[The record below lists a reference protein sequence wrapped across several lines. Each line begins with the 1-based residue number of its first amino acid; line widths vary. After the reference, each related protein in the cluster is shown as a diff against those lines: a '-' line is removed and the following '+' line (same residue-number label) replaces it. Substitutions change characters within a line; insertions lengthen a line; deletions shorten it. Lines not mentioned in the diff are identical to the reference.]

1 MERDWGSAPA
11 AGLEDE
17 HTLTLPPQPPAPAA
31 RAPAGVPPGA
41 AAPAE
46 LPLVLRVTVTARPAR
61 GLTLTY

>member
-1 MERDWGSAPA
+1 MERDGGGVPL

-17 HTLTLPPQPPAPAA
+17 HTLTLPPQPAAPA
-31 RAPAGVPPGA
+31 AGVPPGA

-46 LPLVLRVTVTARPAR
+46 LPLALRVTVAARPPQ